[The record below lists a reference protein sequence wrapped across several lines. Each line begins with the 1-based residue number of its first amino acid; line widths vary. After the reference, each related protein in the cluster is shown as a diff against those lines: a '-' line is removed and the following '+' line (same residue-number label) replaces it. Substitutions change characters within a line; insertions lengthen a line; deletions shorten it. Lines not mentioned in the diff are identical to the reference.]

1 MVKANLLKP
10 LKAALSVV
18 LLTSMLLVFSCN
30 NKSDKDKKDAD
41 TTTKM
46 ESSDTSKM
54 NNEPVKME
62 SDTTHKDTGK
72 GEQTPPPK

>member
-1 MVKANLLKP
+1 MIKAYLLKH

-18 LLTSMLLVFSCN
+18 VLSSTLLVFSCN

-41 TTTKM
+41 TTKM
-46 ESSDTSKM
+46 ENADTNKM